1 MTSFKQ
7 LCYTVKVQSVFTVA
21 GQVLFISVITE
32 LVVCMSV
39 GSLVVNCSMS
49 VLFLHWSLTCHIA
62 SCYHRTVC
70 KLSAQWCTMCC
81 CDVQSVKH
89 LAAHHTII
97 SVCR

>member
-7 LCYTVKVQSVFTVA
+7 LCYTVKVQSVFTVT

-49 VLFLHWSLTCHIA
+49 VLFLHWWPTCHIV
-62 SCYHRTVC
+62 SCYQRTVC

-81 CDVQSVKH
+81 CDVRSVKH